1 MIGPNPGLL
10 PDLAIGALTS
20 NSAMAKRN
28 EGSRPALS
36 TLLDL
41 VSAGLVAA
49 ATILIFSIASFS
61 FLYTNEGLPR
71 GSEIR
76 DRGVEVK
83 PEPSGVIPYSHA
95 NRPPG
100 PAETE
105 LPGPAAEATLST
117 SPPES
122 RLADDMQPP
131 EIMGA
136 QPASKPPPGAS
147 EGSTTQD
154 AALSRAMPTQ
164 PPEIMGAQPVSEP
177 PPGASEASA
186 TQDASLSGT
195 VPTQSPEV
203 SGAQP
208 ASEPPPGANEGSATQ
223 DASLSGTVPTLP
235 SPVEQ
240 RDRVF
245 REFELHQHP
254 KVSFDEENTALHK
267 KIPTRHRL
275 YGQAHDYFFSTNADV
290 WRYRL
295 RKECGPIKDP
305 PLHIDCV
312 RSFRTQYPVRYA
324 SPTRSH

>member
-195 VPTQSPEV
+195 VPT
-203 SGAQP
+203 
-208 ASEPPPGANEGSATQ
+208 
-223 DASLSGTVPTLP
+223 LP